1 MDCYFGING
10 FHHINTTKRVQ
21 HNFMMHPLVLG
32 ILLICF
38 WKRQYTSLRYLVSL
52 AAQQLLCSCISAA
65 MRSHNSCCALAYQ
78 LLCARTTGDVHAVL
92 NCCLSFEPFLN
103 SFGNYVKTCCRFKT
117 CYYLSLLVDKELGKV
132 PLDVG
137 TLLVVRI
144 SFT

>member
-52 AAQQLLCSCISAA
+52 AAQQLLC
-65 MRSHNSCCALAYQ
+65 
-78 LLCARTTGDVHAVL
+78 ARTTGDVHAVL

-103 SFGNYVKTCCRFKT
+103 SFGNYVKTCCWLKT
-117 CYYLSLLVDKELGKV
+117 CYYLSLLVDEELGEV

-144 SFT
+144 SLAQHLVKYRIKRM

>member
-21 HNFMMHPLVLG
+21 HNFMMHPLVLD

-52 AAQQLLCSCISAA
+52 AAQQLLCACISV
-65 MRSHNSCCALAYQ
+65 
-78 LLCARTTGDVHAVL
+78 LCARTTGDVHAVL